1 MADDSYGGA
10 QSLLI
15 GDSAMVALH
24 YSPLALFPRP
34 AAAESDVRELLVDGR
49 RLDHSLCARREPRA
63 RLIVHAY
70 DCDHAAGT
78 SDIPLL
84 VGEHMMLRFP
94 ARAGRLA
101 WNAFGRVVACEAHA
115 DGYRVTIDF
124 DPLPA
129 A

>member
-1 MADDSYGGA
+1 
-10 QSLLI
+10 
-15 GDSAMVALH
+15 MVALH
-24 YSPLALFPRP
+24 YSPLTLFPNRD
-34 AAAESDVRELLVDGR
+34 AQTDGDELRVDGR

-63 RLIVHAY
+63 RLIVREY

-84 VGEHMMLRFP
+84 FGEHMMLRFP
-94 ARAGRLA
+94 ARAGRMA
-101 WNAFGRVVACEAHA
+101 WNAFGRVVACEA
-115 DGYRVTIDF
+115 DDEGYRVTIDF